1 MGFTEILTIIF
12 VLLEGIR
19 CDFVVVVAG
28 IFAGNH
34 RRCLLHHR
42 GYRKRNGYE

>member
-12 VLLEGIR
+12 VL

-42 GYRKRNGYE
+42 GYRKRNGCE